1 MFTPKNIQGALE
13 ELYDLCD
20 PDYMVDMLVNYSEE
34 FDDISP
40 ALLAKSFQK
49 MPIWLA
55 SIEYCPLLVRVS
67 TIRERYF

>member
-34 FDDISP
+34 FGCHCHYHERQRAAASD
-40 ALLAKSFQK
+40 ALYV
-49 MPIWLA
+49 PHG
-55 SIEYCPLLVRVS
+55 
-67 TIRERYF
+67 